1 MTPAPIPPEAYE
13 RLDALKAACERARA
27 ARSSGNTMALE
38 DALVAAGIHWRA
50 LVRLHHP
57 ELTPCPSAESRS
69 SGS

>member
-13 RLDALKAACERARA
+13 RLDALKAACAKVRA
-27 ARSSGNTMALE
+27 ARQSGDTMALE
-38 DALVAAGIHWRA
+38 DGLVAAGIHWRA

-57 ELTPCPSAESRS
+57 EIPCTDEPRS